1 MKKWF
6 QKIDF
11 LMIILIIILIIVSYC
26 YAQLKVF
33 HKDHIE
39 FCGYTI
45 FRVITGS
52 MENTI
57 KPQDIVI
64 VKLTKDVNVNDIIT
78 YKSGK
83 DFITHR
89 VIEKTED
96 NLITKGDANTS
107 KDSPITSKDVV
118 GKVVYIFNN
127 VGTWIKGLKTPQVII
142 AIIFSIITIR
152 IIFGI
157 KPKNK
162 EVQKG

>member
-1 MKKWF
+1 MKFRK
-6 QKIDF
+6 KF
-11 LMIILIIILIIVSYC
+11 LVILV
-26 YAQLKVF
+26 
-33 HKDHIE
+33 
-39 FCGYTI
+39 I
-45 FRVITGS
+45 FS
-52 MENTI
+52 MFI
-57 KPQDIVI
+57 SVRCFAFSK
-64 VKLTKDVNVNDIIT
+64 NDIIT

-107 KDSPITSKDVV
+107 KDSPITSNDVV

-127 VGTWIKGLKTPQVII
+127 VGTWIKVLKTPQVLI

-162 EVQKG
+162 EVQ